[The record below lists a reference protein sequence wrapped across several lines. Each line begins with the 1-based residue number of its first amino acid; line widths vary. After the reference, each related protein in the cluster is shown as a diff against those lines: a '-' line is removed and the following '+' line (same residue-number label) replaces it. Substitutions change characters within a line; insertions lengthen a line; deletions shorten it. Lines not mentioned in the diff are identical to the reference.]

1 MSKKKE
7 SADDMS
13 WVFDSLVDF
22 LRGPIWNIPMINFI
36 EQKSMIFE
44 PGGESQREYRRVHED
59 YKNLVD
65 FMLGT
70 YMEDIGITPAQ
81 FEKACSK
88 SSSRIKSQ
96 FHQMLFEQLWAADD
110 FDMFQRMMIRTNI
123 ELQLQALELIQQRCG
138 QLPYSFKADGDSSA
152 PEVSDEEKRVLE
164 EVIRRSMLEHQQ
176 EEARMDQETRE
187 LERTLTETDVERR
200 RLEAE
205 RSHEQELI
213 RETLKLTVSDKPG
226 AATPV
231 PAAAPDRTVSAEE
244 IAKRQAY
251 LRQQRDKLLAMKRT
265 ERQKLLDS
273 SEKRESSRRPK
284 SSRAARSAFA
294 GKVDA
299 KTLESRKHLAEA
311 LRREV
316 VNNNK

>member
-1 MSKKKE
+1 MSKKDN
-7 SADDMS
+7 SSDDMS

-44 PGGESQREYRRVHED
+44 PGGENQREYRRIHDE

-81 FEKACSK
+81 FESACCK
-88 SSSRIKSQ
+88 SSNRIKSQ

-138 QLPYSFKADGDSSA
+138 LLPASFQA
-152 PEVSDEEKRVLE
+152 ETTQVSDEEKRVLE
-164 EVIRRSMLEHQQ
+164 EVMRRSVLEHQQ
-176 EEARMDQETRE
+176 QEARMDQETRQ
-187 LERTLTETDVERR
+187 LERTLAETDGERR

-205 RSHEQELI
+205 RSREQQLI
-213 RETLKLTVSDKPG
+213 QETLKLSVSEQPSAG
-226 AATPV
+226 ATPI
-231 PAAAPDRTVSAEE
+231 PPEAKISAEE
-244 IAKRQAY
+244 VAKRQAY

-273 SEKRESSRRPK
+273 SEKREATKRPK

-299 KTLESRKHLAEA
+299 KTLEMRKHLADA

-316 VNNNK
+316 VDKK

>member
-1 MSKKKE
+1 MSKKKGSSE
-7 SADDMS
+7 KDEDMA

-22 LRGPIWNIPMINFI
+22 LRGPIWNIPMLNFI

-44 PGGESQREYRRVHED
+44 PGGENSGEYKKVHEE

-70 YMEDIGITPAQ
+70 YMEDIGITPQQ
-81 FEKACSK
+81 FERACNK

-110 FDMFQRMMIRTNI
+110 YDMFERMMIRTNI
-123 ELQLQALELIQQRCG
+123 ELQLQALELLQQRYG
-138 QLPYSFKADGDSSA
+138 LLPASLTAEA
-152 PEVSDEEKRVLE
+152 TEVSDEERRVLE
-164 EVIRRSMLEHQQ
+164 EVIRLSMMEHEQ
-176 EEARMDQETRE
+176 EKARMDQETRD
-187 LERTLTETDVERR
+187 LERTLAETAVEKD

-205 RSHEQELI
+205 RRREQDLI
-213 RETLKLTVSDKPG
+213 RATMQLGLNEVSRDDTPKPPPTG
-226 AATPV
+226 KINP
-231 PAAAPDRTVSAEE
+231 EE

-251 LRQQRDKLLAMKRT
+251 LRQQRDKLLAMKRS
-265 ERQKLLDS
+265 ERGKLLET
-273 SEKRESSRRPK
+273 SEKREAKMRPK

-294 GKVDA
+294 GKIDT
-299 KTLESRKHLAEA
+299 KTLEMRKHLADA

-316 VNNNK
+316 VNKK

>member
-1 MSKKKE
+1 MSKKKD
-7 SADDMS
+7 SNTDDMA

-44 PGGESQREYRRVHED
+44 PGGENEREYCRVHDE

-70 YMEDIGITPAQ
+70 YMEDIGITPVQ
-81 FEKACSK
+81 FEKACCK

-138 QLPYSFKADGDSSA
+138 LLPASLKAEST
-152 PEVSDEEKRVLE
+152 EVCDEEKRVLE
-164 EVIRRSMLEHQQ
+164 EVIRLSMLEHQQ
-176 EEARMDQETRE
+176 EEARMDQETRD
-187 LERTLTETDVERR
+187 LERTLAETDAERR

-205 RSHEQELI
+205 RSREQELI
-213 RETLKLTVSDKPG
+213 RETMKLSVAEKPAG
-226 AATPV
+226 STPI
-231 PAAAPDRTVSAEE
+231 PPEGKISAEE

-265 ERQKLLDS
+265 ERSKLLES
-273 SEKRESSRRPK
+273 SEKREATKRPK

-299 KTLESRKHLAEA
+299 KTLEMRKHLADA

-316 VNNNK
+316 VNKK

>member
-1 MSKKKE
+1 MAKKKD
-7 SADDMS
+7 SGSDDMS

-44 PGGESQREYRRVHED
+44 PGGENQSEYRRVHDE

-70 YMEDIGITPAQ
+70 YMEDIGITPSQ

-138 QLPYSFKADGDSSA
+138 LLPASFQADGA
-152 PEVSDEEKRVLE
+152 EVSDEEKRVLE

-176 EEARMDQETRE
+176 EEARMDQETRDM
-187 LERTLTETDVERR
+187 ERTLAETDAERR

-205 RSHEQELI
+205 RSREQELI
-213 RETLKLTVSDKPG
+213 RETMKLSVTGKPAG
-226 AATPV
+226 STPV
-231 PAAAPDRTVSAEE
+231 PPDRKISPEE

-265 ERQKLLDS
+265 ERQKLLES
-273 SEKRESSRRPK
+273 SEKREASRRPK

-294 GKVDA
+294 GNTLDA
-299 KTLESRKHLAEA
+299 KRLEMRKHLADA

-316 VNNNK
+316 VNKK

>member
-7 SADDMS
+7 SGADDMS

-44 PGGESQREYRRVHED
+44 PGCENQKECRNVHDE

-70 YMEDIGITPAQ
+70 YMEDIGITPNQ

-138 QLPYSFKADGDSSA
+138 LLPASFQADST
-152 PEVSDEEKRVLE
+152 EVSDEEKRVLE

-176 EEARMDQETRE
+176 EEARMDQETRD
-187 LERTLTETDVERR
+187 LERTLAETDAERR

-205 RSHEQELI
+205 RSREQELI
-213 RETLKLTVSDKPG
+213 RETMKLSVAEKPAG
-226 AATPV
+226 STPV
-231 PAAAPDRTVSAEE
+231 PPEGKISPEE

-273 SEKRESSRRPK
+273 SEKREASKRPK

-294 GKVDA
+294 GKTTKTLDA
-299 KTLESRKHLAEA
+299 KTLEMRKHLADA

-316 VNNNK
+316 VNKK

>member
-7 SADDMS
+7 AKADDMS

-44 PGGESQREYRRVHED
+44 PDGDNQCEYRRVHEN

-65 FMLGT
+65 LMLGT
-70 YMEDIGITPAQ
+70 YMEDIGITPLQ

-88 SSSRIKSQ
+88 SSSRLKSQ

-110 FDMFQRMMIRTNI
+110 FDMFQRMMVRTNI
-123 ELQLQALELIQQRCG
+123 ELQLQALELLQQRYG
-138 QLPYSFKADGDSSA
+138 LTPASFKAEDT
-152 PEVSDEEKRVLE
+152 EVSEEERRVLE

-176 EEARMDQETRE
+176 EKERMDQETRD
-187 LERTLTETDVERR
+187 LERTIAETGAERQ

-205 RSHEQELI
+205 RSREQELI
-213 RETLKLTVSDKPG
+213 RATMQLSVNERASD
-226 AATPV
+226 AA
-231 PAAAPDRTVSAEE
+231 PAAADDGKISAGE

-251 LRQQRDKLLAMKRT
+251 LRQQRDKLLAMKRC
-265 ERQKLLDS
+265 ERQKLLES
-273 SEKRESSRRPK
+273 SEKKEATSRPK

-294 GKVDA
+294 GKIDA
-299 KTLESRKHLAEA
+299 KTLEMRKHLADA

-316 VNNNK
+316 VNKK